1 MPIYKGSNEVT
12 SGNLRKGSTNIENG
26 YKETNSFYT
35 NTNGITINFVDAI
48 SGATMDTTQFSSVGV
63 PGASFSSFS
72 RTITVDSGRI
82 FSTNPTVSESGD
94 SGNNVTTSISSQTS
108 TSAVLNVSGTY
119 PTSGTTVTL
128 TVNGATQ
135 VQLPN
140 LNVSVSQAQATF
152 STSDSAALGTFN
164 YSVSQSASG
173 GGSCSGG
180 TQPTSGT
187 FTSNSSSYNYPG
199 FSIGYPAGGAY
210 GNGCGVTC
218 TSSVSASKS
227 GYNSGSDSFSNTGS
241 YPQSTYTCQVT
252 ASGFR
257 TESINQVVTSSSC
270 VDNTPAYYGSSLTP
284 SGACVITDTVSFGQG
299 SSVCV
304 NGFTC
309 SGTVSATCPA
319 GTVPKN
325 GSSTV
330 SGNTCGSRSYTSK
343 NVTGS
348 LSASQGS
355 SGSSYFYINTT
366 GSITITLNNDPNSIV
381 SAYAVTTCSNGRGG
395 SKSDSEYLCGTNGQ
409 GSNPLNCADNQNFS
423 SSGWG
428 TTPGLQSGDN
438 ISCTTNYEARA
449 SNYTTKALGSSSV
462 SFTL

>member
-26 YKETNSFYT
+26 YKETSPFYT

-119 PTSGTTVTL
+119 PTSGATVTL
-128 TVNGATQ
+128 TINGATQ

-140 LNVSVSQAQATF
+140 LVVTQNGNYPLT
-152 STSDSAALGTFN
+152 TTGDSAALGTYN
-164 YSVSQSASG
+164 WSV
-173 GGSCSGG
+173 
-180 TQPTSGT
+180 
-187 FTSNSSSYNYPG
+187 SNSSGCVGGTSGSGTASGSGSDSSDTYYSYSRPNL
-199 FSIGYPAGGAY
+199 AGGPY

-218 TSSVSASKS
+218 SSSFSSSKS
-227 GYNSGSDSFSNTGS
+227 GYNSGSTTFTQTGS
-241 YPQSTYTCQVT
+241 YPQAMYSCNVT

-257 TESINQVVTSSSC
+257 TETINQVVTSSSC

-319 GTVPKN
+319 GTIPKN

-330 SGNTCGSRSYTSK
+330 SGNTCASRSYTSK

-348 LSASQGS
+348 FSSSKGL
-355 SGSSYFYINTT
+355 SGSTYFYINTT

-381 SAYAVTTCSNGRGG
+381 SAYVITTCSNGRGG
-395 SKSDSEYLCGTNGQ
+395 SKTDSEYMGGGNGQ
-409 GSNPLNCADNQNFS
+409 GTNPINISDNQNFS

-428 TTPGLQSGDN
+428 TTPGLQAGDN
-438 ISCTTNYEARA
+438 ISCNVNYEARA
-449 SNYTTKALGSSSV
+449 SNYSTKNLGSSGV

>member
-1 MPIYKGSNEVT
+1 MPIYKGSTEVT
-12 SGNLRKGSTNIENG
+12 SGNLKKGSTNIENG
-26 YKETNSFYT
+26 YKETSPFYT

-128 TVNGATQ
+128 TINGATQ

-140 LNVSVSQAQATF
+140 LNVSVSQSQATF
-152 STSDSAALGTFN
+152 STSDSANLGTFN
-164 YSVSQSASG
+164 YSVSQSSSG

-199 FSIGYPAGGAY
+199 FSAGYASGGSY

-227 GYNSGSDSFSNTGS
+227 GYNSGSNSYSHTGS
-241 YPQSTYTCQVT
+241 NPVVINTCGW
-252 ASGFR
+252 SP
-257 TESINQVVTSSSC
+257 SS
-270 VDNTPAYYGSSLTP
+270 NP
-284 SGACVITDTVSFGQG
+284 SGATYNTSFTCGITCPTCVTCSPGTSNCNIGLAAYLYASPGGNAFGSVGSPSATTQQIVSCDSSTTFTNAIPAKATNWPIISGSSITQVPNNSIGGGNAVTGGTCSLNWTYPSANIGISSSGSLITCQDTAGTSLTCSGLISSFGGNNTTTSGG
-299 SSVCV
+299 SWRIQCSGGNGTV
-304 NGFTC
+304 NASTC
-309 SGTVSATCPA
+309 SGTF
-319 GTVPKN
+319 
-325 GSSTV
+325 
-330 SGNTCGSRSYTSK
+330 R
-343 NVTGS
+343 
-348 LSASQGS
+348 
-355 SGSSYFYINTT
+355 I
-366 GSITITLNNDPNSIV
+366 
-381 SAYAVTTCSNGRGG
+381 
-395 SKSDSEYLCGTNGQ
+395 
-409 GSNPLNCADNQNFS
+409 
-423 SSGWG
+423 
-428 TTPGLQSGDN
+428 
-438 ISCTTNYEARA
+438 
-449 SNYTTKALGSSSV
+449 SV
-462 SFTL
+462 SQTNEIVDMNF

>member
-1 MPIYKGSNEVT
+1 MPIYKGSTEVT

-26 YKETNSFYT
+26 YKETSPFYT
-35 NTNGITINFVDAI
+35 NTNGITINFIDAI
-48 SGATMDTTQFSSVGV
+48 SGATMSTTQFSSVGV

-140 LNVSVSQAQATF
+140 LNVSVSNSQATF
-152 STSDSAALGTFN
+152 STSDSANLGTFN
-164 YSVSQSASG
+164 YSVSQSVSG

-199 FSIGYPAGGAY
+199 FSAGYPAGGSF

-227 GYNSGSDSFSNTGS
+227 GYNSGSGSFSNTGS
-241 YPQSTYTCQVT
+241 NPVVINTCGW
-252 ASGFR
+252 SP
-257 TESINQVVTSSSC
+257 SS
-270 VDNTPAYYGSSLTP
+270 NP
-284 SGACVITDTVSFGQG
+284 SGAAYNTS
-299 SSVCV
+299 
-304 NGFTC
+304 FTC
-309 SGTVSATCPA
+309 GITCPTCVTCA
-319 GTVPKN
+319 PGTSN
-325 GSSTV
+325 CNIGLLAT
-330 SGNTCGSRSYTSK
+330 
-343 NVTGS
+343 
-348 LSASQGS
+348 LSASPGANAFGS
-355 SGSSYFYINTT
+355 VGFPSVNYQQIVSCNSSTTFTNAIPAKATNWPGSGSISITQIPNNPISGNNAVTGGTYSASWSYPSSSIGASNNAAGLSTCQDTAGTT
-366 GSITITLNNDPNSIV
+366 LTCTTSLNATNNNNSTSQTGGSIVIQCSGGNGTINPSTCTGTARLSVSQTGEQV
-381 SAYAVTTCSNGRGG
+381 SASY
-395 SKSDSEYLCGTNGQ
+395 
-409 GSNPLNCADNQNFS
+409 
-423 SSGWG
+423 
-428 TTPGLQSGDN
+428 
-438 ISCTTNYEARA
+438 
-449 SNYTTKALGSSSV
+449 
-462 SFTL
+462 